1 MFSVINKFVLSES
14 RFKSCCQCL
23 DQLIAYFSKHTYIYI
38 GHVFEREMEEL
49 REKYE
54 QQIELLRQQLS
65 QLQEQLEE
73 EKELLTQRY
82 ESERETIEDQLA
94 QQIRDELEVRRKS
107 LVLLWQHLFG

>member
-1 MFSVINKFVLSES
+1 
-14 RFKSCCQCL
+14 
-23 DQLIAYFSKHTYIYI
+23 
-38 GHVFEREMEEL
+38 MEEL

-94 QQIRDELEVRRKS
+94 QQIRDELEVRKNLS
-107 LVLLWQHLFG
+107 HCYGNICFGNVKDPNR